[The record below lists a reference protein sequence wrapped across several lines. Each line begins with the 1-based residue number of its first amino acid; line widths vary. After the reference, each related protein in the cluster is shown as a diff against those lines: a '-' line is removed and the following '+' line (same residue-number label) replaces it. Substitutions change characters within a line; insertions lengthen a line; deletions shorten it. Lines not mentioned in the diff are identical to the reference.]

1 MRVFKIIILC
11 LLPLCSFPQN
21 DSVPGG
27 YRPFFTAWLQN
38 SDQLT
43 NFVQPQELALSG
55 RLGTMYKGVQHK
67 FMISNDLNDDVKQ
80 QMLAGEIPY
89 TCSIET
95 LGNGFDCLLLD
106 LPQQQQLRFYFQ
118 YSLLISRPAYYAK
131 DWEQF
136 ESKFF
141 VFHVSDACLY
151 NTYAAERLDAFVRQI
166 ADLMVFSESDIER
179 LQRKKIHYFLCKDDK
194 KIEQLTGYVSRGQ
207 FYIPYDYVIST
218 FNCHYHE
225 LIHLLINYRLGE
237 LPLYTQPFL
246 QEGLAVALGGRGGKE
261 PGVIL
266 NLGHFV
272 MNSGFLD
279 YKTLLSRNGFYSMDA
294 SMSYPASGLY
304 TRFLI
309 DTLGFDAYEQ
319 LYEKYSGSIESVEK
333 NSINSADL
341 PADALWQQYL
351 AKFGDKD
358 VLPATGNTENMIGF
372 ITSDEYT
379 VAQNRDWY
387 LFVTQKDLFV
397 NSQIRY
403 PDYDSKLFKEMFP
416 NRAYNSEKYAIRV
429 SESEISVYNLFTNN
443 LIAKYASGF
452 SKDMKPVPVDEHG
465 AFRFLV
471 RKAIFDEGLDVKS
484 IKVVE

>member
-1 MRVFKIIILC
+1 MRIYKIVFLC

-38 SDQLT
+38 SNQLAD
-43 NFVQPQELALSG
+43 FVQPQELALSN
-55 RLGTMYKGVQHK
+55 RLGTTYKGVQHK
-67 FMISNDLNDDVKQ
+67 FMISNDLDENVKQ

-89 TCSIET
+89 TCSVEA
-95 LGNGFDCLLLD
+95 LDNGFDCLLLD
-106 LPQQQQLRFYFQ
+106 LPQQQQMRFYFQ
-118 YSLLISRPAYYAK
+118 DSLLISRPSYYAK
-131 DWEQF
+131 DWEPF
-136 ESKFF
+136 ESGFF

-151 NTYAAERLDAFVRQI
+151 NTYATERLDAFVRQI
-166 ADLMVFSESDIER
+166 AELMDFSESDIER
-179 LQRKKIHYFLCKDDK
+179 LQREKIHYFLCRDDIE
-194 KIEQLTGYVSRGQ
+194 IEQLTGYVSRGQ

-225 LIHLLINYRLGE
+225 LIHLLINYKLGE

-266 NLGHFV
+266 DLGHFV
-272 MNSGFLD
+272 LNSGFLD

-319 LYEKYSGSIESVEK
+319 LYEKYSGSIDQVEK
-333 NSINSADL
+333 HPINTTDL
-341 PADALWQQYL
+341 PDETIWQQYL
-351 AKFGDKD
+351 ARFGDKD
-358 VLPATGNTENMIGF
+358 VLPATGNAENMIGF
-372 ITSDEYT
+372 IKGKEYM

-387 LFVTQKDLFV
+387 LFVTQKDLLV
-397 NSQIRY
+397 STQNRH
-403 PDYDSKLFKEMFP
+403 PDYDSKLFKELFP
-416 NRAYNSEKYAIRV
+416 NRDYKSEKYAIRV
-429 SESEISVYNLFTNN
+429 SASEISVYNLFTNN

-452 SKDMKPVPVDEHG
+452 STDMKPIPVDEHES
-465 AFRFLV
+465 FRFLV
-471 RKAIFDEGLDVKS
+471 RKTVFDEDLDGNS
-484 IKVVE
+484 IKVVD